1 MESNG
6 ESTIYMFCLWI
17 IHVLIINRRQK
28 REDALAKQ
36 RIKDE
41 IAKDK
46 AEREARMKS
55 AYVNQKK
62 VLKKR
67 YDDH

>member
-1 MESNG
+1 MGQRSIG
-6 ESTIYMFCLWI
+6 RTRR
-17 IHVLIINRRQK
+17 RRQR

-46 AEREARMKS
+46 AEREARLRQ
-55 AYVNQKK
+55 AYV
-62 VLKKR
+62 R
-67 YDDH
+67 WPEFDPSI